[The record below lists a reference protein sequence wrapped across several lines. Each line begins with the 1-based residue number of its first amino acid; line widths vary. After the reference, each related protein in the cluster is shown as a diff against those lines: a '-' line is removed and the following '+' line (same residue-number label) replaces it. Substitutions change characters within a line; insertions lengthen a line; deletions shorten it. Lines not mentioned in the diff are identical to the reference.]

1 MTGAM
6 HFTIPGRPKAWER
19 AGADGKR
26 RFTPKAMAE
35 QEALIGQL
43 AMVAGLHRNRFPAG
57 QPVRLDVVAY
67 FRIPASATKLEREA
81 LAGTLYVFAPD
92 MDNLVKLVGDA
103 MNRIS
108 YDDDR
113 QIAVGLVVKAYGD
126 TDCMVVRVGPASV
139 HDSAVAE
146 LLRIPT

>member
-1 MTGAM
+1 MTGAL

-26 RFTPKAMAE
+26 RFTPKAMAQ
-35 QEALIGQL
+35 QETLIGQL
-43 AMVAGLHRNRFPAG
+43 AMVAGLHLNRFPAG

-67 FRIPASATKLEREA
+67 FRIPASATKREREA
-81 LAGTLYVFAPD
+81 LTGALYVFAPD

-103 MNRIS
+103 LNRIAF
-108 YDDDR
+108 DDDR
-113 QIAVGLVVKAYGD
+113 QVSAGLVVKAYGAS
-126 TDCMVVRVGPASV
+126 DCMVVRVGPASV
-139 HDSAVAE
+139 DDSAIAE